1 MFENHWLDGSVLAS
15 RTASADGFS
24 VLSVWHTLVNYACQ
38 RGVADTSMRM
48 EMERPKFEKVDLI
61 ITQVTL
67 SVLVGA
73 KD

>member
-1 MFENHWLDGSVLAS
+1 MFENHWLYGSVLAS
-15 RTASADGFS
+15 RTASAEGFS

-38 RGVADTSMRM
+38 RGAGRYKYAHGDGET
-48 EMERPKFEKVDLI
+48 KVWKIDLI